1 MSKEIKKGL
10 IITLI
15 LVFIPSWFVLLLS
28 TKHIWLMLS
37 PVWLGILYFVLN
49 ILLDKITEFK
59 NTKYMKYIVRI
70 LIATGV
76 AFLLYGV
83 LLILR
88 SVAI

>member
-15 LVFIPSWFVLLLS
+15 FVFIPSWFVLLLS

-37 PVWLGILYFVLN
+37 PVWLGILYFILN
-49 ILLDKITEFK
+49 ILLDKVNEFK
-59 NTKYMKYIVRI
+59 KAKYVRYIVRI
-70 LIATGV
+70 LIAAGV

>member
-15 LVFIPSWFVLLLS
+15 FVFIPSWFVLLLS

-37 PVWLGILYFVLN
+37 PVWLGILYFILN
-49 ILLDKITEFK
+49 ILLDKVTEFK
-59 NTKYMKYIVRI
+59 KAKYVKYIVRI
-70 LIATGV
+70 LIAIGV

-83 LLILR
+83 LLIWR
-88 SVAI
+88 SVA